1 MKQFLFLLILA
12 GVTCTGLSALVTYQY
27 CIAGSGRGV
36 PCAMTHPGHGPEPLE
51 FVYKG
56 SAIEG
61 RVFDLGSLGLN
72 LGFWSVVVGL
82 PIAVVDSRRRRHKA
96 NEMETE
102 NHN

>member
-1 MKQFLFLLILA
+1 MKRFLFLFVLA
-12 GVTCTGLSALVTYQY
+12 GVACTGLSALVTYQY

-36 PCAMTHPGHGPEPLE
+36 PFAMSHPGHEPELLE

-72 LGFWSVVVGL
+72 LAIWSVVVGL
-82 PIAVVDSRRRRHKA
+82 PIAVVDSRRRRHRA
-96 NEMETE
+96 NVIETE
-102 NHN
+102 SRD